1 MASIQWE
8 HPPGVLSPPLLP
20 LDHRIYSLPTAG
32 YSVWLLDQAAGC
44 IAFRFSTVSESAGV
58 PAAPPRNGDAQ
69 AVTSRIVMIGTI
81 SGFLLPSSKFLSIR
95 HCYLPGAGFAGPGV
109 RPSDSKL

>member
-8 HPPGVLSPPLLP
+8 HPPGVLSPPLFP
-20 LDHRIYSLPTAG
+20 LDHRIYSLPTAS
-32 YSVWLLDQAAGC
+32 YSVWLLDQAVGC

-58 PAAPPRNGDAQ
+58 PADPPRSGDVQ
-69 AVTSRIVMIGTI
+69 AVTSRIVMMGII

-109 RPSDSKL
+109 RPSDSTL

>member
-8 HPPGVLSPPLLP
+8 HPPGVLSPPLFP

-58 PAAPPRNGDAQ
+58 PAALPRNGDAQ

-81 SGFLLPSSKFLSIR
+81 SGFLLPSSKFLSTAIVTS
-95 HCYLPGAGFAGPGV
+95 PGPV
-109 RPSDSKL
+109 SPVPE